1 MTNPLTNQST
11 DQQTDLDQLA
21 YTLEQAK
28 AEEERARGARIAA
41 ETALLDAIGVE
52 GEGSKTH
59 KTSYYKITAKSAI
72 NRTIDRAV
80 FEQVQANAPDRVIES
95 VFRLKPELNLSAYKE
110 LQKLDP
116 AMFAIVATCVT
127 EKPGKPSV
135 SIERI
140 TD

>member
-11 DQQTDLDQLA
+11 ERAINLDQLA
-21 YTLEQAK
+21 YALEQAK
-28 AEEERARGARIAA
+28 ADEERARGARIAA

-59 KTSYYKITAKSAI
+59 KTDFYKITTKASI
-72 NRTIDRAV
+72 NRSIDRAA
-80 FEQVQANAPDRVIES
+80 FEQVQANAPARVVES

-116 AMFAIVATCVT
+116 ATFAIVATCVT

>member
-11 DQQTDLDQLA
+11 DLDQLA
-21 YTLEQAK
+21 YALEQAK
-28 AEEERARGARIAA
+28 ADEERARGARIDA
-41 ETALLDAIGVE
+41 EKALLDAIGVE

-59 KTSYYKITAKSAI
+59 KTSYYKITVKAAI

-80 FEQVQANAPDRVIES
+80 FEQVQANAPDRVVES

-116 AMFAIVATCVT
+116 ATFAIVATCVT